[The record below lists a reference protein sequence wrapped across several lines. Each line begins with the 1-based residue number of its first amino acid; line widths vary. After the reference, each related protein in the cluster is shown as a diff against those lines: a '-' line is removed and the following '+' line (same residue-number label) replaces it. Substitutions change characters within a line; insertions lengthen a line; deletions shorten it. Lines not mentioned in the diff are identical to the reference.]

1 MDRWRQCSLVSFI
14 CLVLVGFHQ
23 QEQLLIA
30 FQSSSHL
37 KNNHDGNLTWKEM
50 LPLFSRRN
58 SSACRTYYEFG
69 GVINR
74 LSSLTFLDGQ
84 KSVCLDPGVAPTP
97 DKCVVYSFGN
107 NGEWSF
113 DEQIEL
119 YGCDVY
125 VFDPSVWYNILNS
138 NFLYILIII
147 KFDIFKMQGTG
158 SAVIRK
164 RFYFTVWVS
173 EKRTTKGTKEVGGS

>member
-1 MDRWRQCSLVSFI
+1 VSFI

-37 KNNHDGNLTWKEM
+37 KSNHGNLTWKEI
-50 LPLFSRRN
+50 LPLFSRRD

-138 NFLYILIII
+138 NFLIL
-147 KFDIFKMQGTG
+147 FLSSSLIF
-158 SAVIRK
+158 
-164 RFYFTVWVS
+164 F
-173 EKRTTKGTKEVGGS
+173 